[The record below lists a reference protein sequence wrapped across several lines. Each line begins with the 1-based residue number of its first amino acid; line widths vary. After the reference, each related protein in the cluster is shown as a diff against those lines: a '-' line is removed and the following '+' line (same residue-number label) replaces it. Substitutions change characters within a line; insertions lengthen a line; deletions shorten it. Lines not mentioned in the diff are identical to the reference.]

1 MAMLAKV
8 AKERTELTDADIEHL
23 QQLVS
28 EWSLL
33 ADLSLSDLVLWLPTW
48 NDAGLI
54 AAALVRPTT
63 APTTVPE
70 DLVGTFAPRGR
81 HPHLDRALA
90 LGRVERDAYPVRH
103 GERVVAVVSRLSS
116 DQPRVAGRLEE
127 VYLRTA
133 GDLFDMLVE
142 GGFPP
147 SQTAADVRDAP
158 RAGDGLMRLD
168 AAGTVEYASPNAM
181 SALHR
186 LGLATDVVGIN
197 LRDTV
202 IRLSHRHGPMDDALL
217 RVAGGTA
224 AGSCDMENAVA
235 TVSLHG
241 IPLTRNGTRH
251 ASLVLVRDVTEVRR
265 RERALLSKDATIR
278 EIHHRVKNNLQ
289 TVAALLRLQARRAS
303 SEETRSAL
311 SEAELR
317 VAAIALVHDALASE
331 PGGTVQFDD
340 IVERLIHLVRDLA
353 PAYAHGGSSPTIV
366 RAGTCGTLP
375 SEVATPLAM
384 ALAEVLQNAV
394 EHAQATRITVELG
407 REGSLVSAVVGDD
420 GRGLPETFSL
430 ASAGLGLQIVDSLIT
445 GQIRGSFRIESGETG
460 GVHATIN
467 VPLGP
472 GSAAEPR

>member
-1 MAMLAKV
+1 MLSTI
-8 AKERTELTDADIEHL
+8 AKERTDLCDSDVELL
-23 QQLVS
+23 QILVG
-28 EWSLL
+28 EWAIL

-48 NDAGLI
+48 NDGGLV
-54 AAALVRPTT
+54 AASLVRPTT
-63 APTTVPE
+63 APTNVPD

-81 HPHLDRALA
+81 YPQLDRALA
-90 LGRVERDAYPVRH
+90 LGRVDEGAYPIRQGGQVIA
-103 GERVVAVVSRLSS
+103 VVARLASA
-116 DQPRVAGRLEE
+116 QPRVAGRLEE
-127 VYLRTA
+127 IYLRTA
-133 GDLFDMLVE
+133 GDLFDMLVD

-147 SQTAADVRDAP
+147 TQFGADVTDTP

-168 AAGTVEYASPNAM
+168 SQGRVEYASPNAV

-217 RVAGGTA
+217 QIAGGTM
-224 AGSCDMENAVA
+224 AGSCDMENAAA
-235 TVSLHG
+235 TVVLHG
-241 IPLTRNGTRH
+241 IPLIRSGERH
-251 ASLVLVRDVTEVRR
+251 AALVLVRDVTEVRR

-311 SEAELR
+311 TEAELR

-331 PGGTVQFDD
+331 PGGTVHFDD
-340 IVERLIHLVRDLA
+340 IVERLIQLVRDLA
-353 PAYAHGGSSPTIV
+353 PAYAQAGEPPTIA
-366 RAGTCGTLP
+366 RLGSCGSLP

-394 EHAQATRITVELG
+394 EHAGATRITVDLG
-407 REGSLVSAVVGDD
+407 REGSLVTAVVTDD
-420 GRGLPETFSL
+420 GSGLPDAFSL
-430 ASAGLGLQIVDSLIT
+430 AATGLGLQIVDSLIT
-445 GQIRGSFRIESGETG
+445 SQIRGAFRVESGPTG
-460 GVHATIN
+460 GVRACIE
-467 VPLGP
+467 VPLMIG
-472 GSAAEPR
+472 GGGEPR

>member
-1 MAMLAKV
+1 MAMLSTI
-8 AKERTELTDADIEHL
+8 AKERTDLADAAVEHL
-23 QQLVS
+23 QLLVG
-28 EWSLL
+28 EWAIL

-48 NDAGLI
+48 NDGGLI
-54 AAALVRPTT
+54 AASLVRPTT
-63 APTTVPE
+63 APTSVPD

-81 HPHLDRALA
+81 YPHLDRAVA
-90 LGRVERDAYPVRH
+90 LGLVEEGAYPVRH
-103 GERVVAVVSRLSS
+103 GGAVIAVVARLTSA
-116 DQPRVAGRLEE
+116 QPRVAGRLEE
-127 VYLRTA
+127 IYLRTA
-133 GDLFDMLVE
+133 ADLFDMLVN

-147 SQTAADVRDAP
+147 TQSGEDVSDAP

-168 AAGTVEYASPNAM
+168 AQGGIEYASPNAV

-202 IRLSHRHGPMDDALL
+202 IRLSHRHGPMDEALL
-217 RVAGGTA
+217 QVAGGA
-224 AGSCDMENAVA
+224 IAGSCEMENAAA
-235 TVSLHG
+235 TVVLHA
-241 IPLTRNGTRH
+241 IPLIRAGQRH
-251 ASLVLVRDVTEVRR
+251 ATLVLVRDVTEVRR

-303 SEETRSAL
+303 SDETRAAL

-340 IVERLIHLVRDLA
+340 IVDRLIHLVRDLA
-353 PAYAHGGSSPTIV
+353 PAYAEPGRAPSIMRLGS
-366 RAGTCGTLP
+366 CGALP
-375 SEVATPLAM
+375 SEIATPLAM

-394 EHAQATRITVELG
+394 EHADATRITVDLG
-407 REGSLVSAVVGDD
+407 REGSLLSAVVTDD
-420 GRGLPETFSL
+420 GCGLPEMFSL

-445 GQIRGSFRIESGETG
+445 SQIRGTFRVESGAAG
-460 GVHATIN
+460 GVRAVID
-467 VPLGP
+467 VPLAIGL
-472 GSAAEPR
+472 EPR